1 MLQLLEGLYGLS
13 TDPFK
18 QDEDIDFVR
27 NALAEFLITM

>member
-18 QDEDIDFVR
+18 QDEDIDLVR
-27 NALAEFLITM
+27 NGLAEFLITM

>member
-1 MLQLLEGLYGLS
+1 MLQLLEGLYGFS

-18 QDEDIDFVR
+18 QDEEIDLVL

>member
-1 MLQLLEGLYGLS
+1 MLQLLEGLYGFS

-18 QDEDIDFVR
+18 QEEEIDLVR

>member
-1 MLQLLEGLYGLS
+1 MLQLLEGLYGFS

-18 QDEDIDFVR
+18 QDEEIDLVR

>member
-13 TDPFK
+13 NDSFK

-27 NALAEFLITM
+27 NHLQNF